1 MNAQRARRFAA
12 VSAVGVLLA
21 GGATIATAG
30 SASASTQSH
39 VTTNRGCYGRN
50 CFGFNRGFNRGFDRG
65 FNRGGFFFN
74 NGFNGFNR
82 FGYNTPVVVV
92 VVR

>member
-1 MNAQRARRFAA
+1 MNAQRARRLAA

-21 GGATIATAG
+21 GGATVATAG
-30 SASASTQSH
+30 AASAATPSH
-39 VTTNRGCYGRN
+39 VTTNRGCWGPN
-50 CFGFNRGFNRGFDRG
+50 CFGFDG

-82 FGYNTPVVVV
+82 FGYNTPVVVIV
-92 VVR
+92 VP

>member
-1 MNAQRARRFAA
+1 MKAQRARRLAA

-30 SASASTQSH
+30 SASAATQTH
-39 VTTNRGCYGRN
+39 VTTNRGCYGHN
-50 CFGFNRGFNRGFDRG
+50 CFGFNRG

-74 NGFNGFNR
+74 NGFNNGFNR
-82 FGYNTPVVVV
+82 FGYGNTPVVVV
-92 VVR
+92 VVP